1 MSDME
6 NKMSDL
12 IDSGLHE
19 QSDLYKQIEQLKA
32 DRLELANAI
41 VDNCYTGRYG
51 ESCRF
56 CEKWHIEMS
65 HDINCIVR
73 KAEKIIKE
81 NK

>member
-1 MSDME
+1 MCFRQEGDRMT
-6 NKMSDL
+6 
-12 IDSGLHE
+12 G
-19 QSDLYKQIEQLKA
+19 EQLKA
-32 DRLELANAI
+32 DRLELANAVI
-41 VDNCYTGRYG
+41 DNHALGRWG

-65 HDINCIVR
+65 HDPDCIVR